1 LLTHRFEAMTEYYR
15 MVIKPTVREQ
25 SSAEGTRHLGAMPRR
40 RLRRALANGGRW
52 LDKSGKKRLA
62 AAVENR
68 PRLKQIS
75 EYRARLAALME
86 QRKPESALAALQ
98 QWCHDA
104 EASGNRKLIEF
115 AARLKRYSVARA

>member
-1 LLTHRFEAMTEYYR
+1 
-15 MVIKPTVREQ
+15 
-25 SSAEGTRHLGAMPRR
+25 
-40 RLRRALANGGRW
+40 
-52 LDKSGKKRLA
+52 
-62 AAVENR
+62 
-68 PRLKQIS
+68 
-75 EYRARLAALME
+75 ME